1 MNNKGEMKGT
11 LLFPYLISLFA
22 FVRIFKILYNYI
34 YIFLMIQV
42 VRSLEFFDNG
52 LIGMRILS
60 LNCLKFTNIL
70 PINHN

>member
-1 MNNKGEMKGT
+1 MKGT
-11 LLFPYLISLFA
+11 LLFPCTISLFA
-22 FVRIFKILYNYI
+22 FVGIFKILYIYIYI

-60 LNCLKFTNIL
+60 FNCLKFTNIY
-70 PINHN
+70 ITDKS